1 MRHLLS
7 RARESRWRCRN
18 LNGRRGAPF
27 FFFRTIP
34 FFPPTT
40 VSSTPL
46 FLLLF
51 RPPLLFP
58 ACFLFLPL
66 RSHSPPSEGSCPF
79 LDGRTTASGI
89 RTRNPRGTHGD
100 QKNCA
105 TSYPVRDDIRYR
117 EELLVYI
124 RNVKS
129 RRCPGRSPSPG
140 ACGLLPAVGDGDR
153 PGVGLC
159 GRGRWAQPAA
169 NAPRMRIAQPPGR
182 ERKTTAP
189 RASAIRQE
197 EEAPAKRIQRGVDAR
212 RARWPGPPAPARR
225 EIRLPRRRS
234 HEDRAFP

>member
-1 MRHLLS
+1 M
-7 RARESRWRCRN
+7 C
-18 LNGRRGAPF
+18 
-27 FFFRTIP
+27 T
-34 FFPPTT
+34 
-40 VSSTPL
+40 
-46 FLLLF
+46 
-51 RPPLLFP
+51 
-58 ACFLFLPL
+58 
-66 RSHSPPSEGSCPF
+66 
-79 LDGRTTASGI
+79 
-89 RTRNPRGTHGD
+89 
-100 QKNCA
+100 
-105 TSYPVRDDIRYR
+105 
-117 EELLVYI
+117 VYI
-124 RNVKS
+124 RNLKS

-159 GRGRWAQPAA
+159 GWGRWAEPAA

-234 HEDRAFP
+234 HEDTARFLRKNLINNTHTHTQREFSSTDPKEPANRRGPMAWHARFALLRRSSTWRSHVEERRERDSAAASKGE